1 MCAHRF
7 KCKWLIGTA
16 HNIGR
21 CSSLQA
27 ELLALIDGLELAWN
41 EGHMFVKV
49 EVDCLLALNLLK
61 QEGKQVNVFSSF
73 IRQILSLFGRDWQ
86 IEIQHVYR
94 EGNKCADY
102 LATYALQLE
111 VGRHLLQQ
119 PPDGLQYLLHEDEL
133 GIGQERLIY
142 VVWSFEIFPL

>member
-1 MCAHRF
+1 MKINCDGAQKDLGCAGVDCVIRDSDG
-7 KCKWLIGTA
+7 KWLIGSA
-16 HNIGR
+16 CKIER

-73 IRQILSLFGRDWQ
+73 IRQILSLFGRD
-86 IEIQHVYR
+86 
-94 EGNKCADY
+94 
-102 LATYALQLE
+102 
-111 VGRHLLQQ
+111 
-119 PPDGLQYLLHEDEL
+119 
-133 GIGQERLIY
+133 
-142 VVWSFEIFPL
+142 